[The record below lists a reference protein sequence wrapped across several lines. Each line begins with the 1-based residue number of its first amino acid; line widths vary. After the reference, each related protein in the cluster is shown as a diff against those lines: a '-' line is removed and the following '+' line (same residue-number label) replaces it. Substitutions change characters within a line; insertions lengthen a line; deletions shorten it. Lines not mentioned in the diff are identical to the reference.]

1 MTYKVKHTT
10 KSRLVQTTL
19 MLVLLGIAVY
29 VFMQSSFFECKQVV
43 VEGNKLLDERT
54 ILKAADV
61 PMGSNLFYID
71 DSLVK
76 TRLGL
81 LPLVDEAMIYK
92 ELPGT
97 FRIKLVER
105 VPTIILSF
113 FEKFILLDAKG
124 YYIQDVETINE
135 YNLPVVTGIDAKEGL
150 ALGSKLESR
159 LLDSVLLVFY
169 EIWDAY
175 GEYFVELNL
184 FGGENDI
191 ILYTGEGVGVKIGAA
206 VDLREKMEVFEK
218 LYQEKI
224 CDQDFND
231 LEYIDVSSLGFPV
244 LKYK

>member
-113 FEKFILLDAKG
+113 FEKFILLGSLFFCLQMKKAASQPQRSG
-124 YYIQDVETINE
+124 HQVPWLFQ
-135 YNLPVVTGIDAKEGL
+135 LPSEPPL
-150 ALGSKLESR
+150 CQFLHPFR
-159 LLDSVLLVFY
+159 
-169 EIWDAY
+169 
-175 GEYFVELNL
+175 
-184 FGGENDI
+184 
-191 ILYTGEGVGVKIGAA
+191 
-206 VDLREKMEVFEK
+206 
-218 LYQEKI
+218 Q
-224 CDQDFND
+224 
-231 LEYIDVSSLGFPV
+231 
-244 LKYK
+244 